1 MLIKILSSLFAILSF
16 AIPAYC
22 QYSFKQEINFVEH
35 LNGLKTYDDA
45 LFHLRALKSSNQG
58 QSDTVSF
65 WQGKL
70 FYQKKSL
77 AQSVN
82 AFNQVSGTVRP
93 LYRQARFQSSL
104 QLAYL
109 NLYDS
114 AYHHLDNYS
123 AVDELYQG
131 LQYFQ
136 LASIGLLKRDFD
148 VYEKN
153 ANNFNGLYYAF
164 KDYESDLTGIHDLI
178 KNRKTKSPLLAGM
191 MSAVIP
197 GSGKIYAGKIGQG
210 AMSLLISG
218 IFGLQTWESYRKD
231 GVKSPRFIIFGSL
244 FSAFYVANVWGSV
257 VTVKM
262 TEIEFN
268 DSANEAI
275 LVNMHVPLRVIF
287 D

>member
-1 MLIKILSSLFAILSF
+1 
-16 AIPAYC
+16 
-22 QYSFKQEINFVEH
+22 
-35 LNGLKTYDDA
+35 
-45 LFHLRALKSSNQG
+45 
-58 QSDTVSF
+58 
-65 WQGKL
+65 
-70 FYQKKSL
+70 
-77 AQSVN
+77 
-82 AFNQVSGTVRP
+82 VRP

-114 AYHHLDNYS
+114 AYQYLDNYS
-123 AVDELYQG
+123 AVDDLYQG

-148 VYEKN
+148 AYEKN
-153 ANNFNGLYYAF
+153 ANNFDGLYYAF
-164 KDYESDLTGIHDLI
+164 KDYEKDLTGIHELI
-178 KNRKTKSPLLAGM
+178 KNRKSKSPLLAGM

-218 IFGLQTWESYRKD
+218 VFGLQTWESYRKD
-231 GVKSPRFIIFGSL
+231 GVKSARFIIFGSL
-244 FSAFYVANVWGSV
+244 FSAFYVANIWGSV

-275 LVNMHVPLRVIF
+275 LVNMHVPLRVLF